1 LSKLCVSPKPVEV
14 LRTFRLPNKLLD
26 TQISCAKVH
35 IMNNNETQT
44 SLEIPGR
51 QIEQFHETITKLYQC
66 CQERMQF
73 QSEKFD
79 LPDAELRCLMLF
91 ANQRYLT
98 AKSIAYKMNVV
109 KSRITKII
117 DGLTDKELVQRL
129 KDPADSRVTLISL
142 THAGHDKLAQI
153 TAFQDFVYREVLGNM
168 EPEQR
173 KTMITNLELLK
184 ASMEALKELME

>member
-1 LSKLCVSPKPVEV
+1 
-14 LRTFRLPNKLLD
+14 
-26 TQISCAKVH
+26 
-35 IMNNNETQT
+35 MNEKETQ
-44 SLEIPGR
+44 EPPNIPER

-91 ANQRYLT
+91 ANERYLT

-117 DGLTDKELVQRL
+117 DGLGDKKLVKRL
-129 KDPADSRVTLISL
+129 KDPADSRVTLIRL
-142 THAGHDKLAQI
+142 TSAGHAKLAQI
-153 TAFQDFVYREVLGNM
+153 KAFQDFIYREVLGNM
-168 EPEQR
+168 APEQR

-184 ASMEALKELME
+184 VSMEALKEMTA

>member
-1 LSKLCVSPKPVEV
+1 
-14 LRTFRLPNKLLD
+14 
-26 TQISCAKVH
+26 
-35 IMNNNETQT
+35 MNNNETQT

-51 QIEQFHETITKLYQC
+51 QIEHFHETITKLYQC

-153 TAFQDFVYREVLGNM
+153 MAFQDFVYREVLGNM
-168 EPEQR
+168 APEQR